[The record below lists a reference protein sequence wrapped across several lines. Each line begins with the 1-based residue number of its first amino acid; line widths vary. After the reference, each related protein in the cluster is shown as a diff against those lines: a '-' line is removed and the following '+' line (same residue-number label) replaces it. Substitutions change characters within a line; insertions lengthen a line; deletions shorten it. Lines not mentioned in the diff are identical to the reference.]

1 LISPGIRRILAE
13 TRQGEGN
20 MKRSVIVSIALLLAG
35 CLGSAPGKALHEAA
49 SALERKDA
57 GAFLAKM
64 DTARYAAAY
73 VDNLAQSNPALKA
86 LDGVAGKLFGMG
98 LGEMVNSITSVE
110 EQLVADFRKRVSS
123 GELVN
128 QCSQAASGDCLWV
141 PAALR
146 SARIRELDAKSA
158 VAQVTVPG
166 NIAGW
171 IALAEAG
178 GEWKIVGLSPS
189 EDLAVQYAK
198 APPAP
203 PAGKKEA
210 TRL

>member
-1 LISPGIRRILAE
+1 
-13 TRQGEGN
+13 
-20 MKRSVIVSIALLLAG
+20 MKYFVIPAVLLLVG
-35 CLGSAPGKALHEAA
+35 CLGSASGKALHEAA

-73 VDNLAQSNPALKA
+73 VDNLARSNPALKV
-86 LDGVAGKLFGMG
+86 LDGVAGKLFGVG
-98 LGEMVNSITSVE
+98 LGDMINSVASVE
-110 EQLVADFRKRVSS
+110 EQLAADFRKRVSS

-128 QCSQAASGDCLWV
+128 QCSQTASSDCLWV
-141 PAALR
+141 PASLR
-146 SARIRELDAKSA
+146 SARIKELDAKSA

-171 IALAEAG
+171 IAMAEIN

-189 EDLAVQYAK
+189 EDLATRYAK

-203 PAGKKEA
+203 PSGDKAA
-210 TRL
+210 TPL